1 MQDTKIVYSQIYNKR
16 MDAVVSSLLSI
27 LVIYQEAELRDH
39 MITTFLTSKLPWQ
52 LHHFTSTS
60 NGQGC
65 QFLQLLAN
73 MCYFLPSFTVVHENS
88 GIYRSKYFRNPRL
101 PFPPLPPSWQ
111 CFFFSENTDSGSRLL
126 VNIKYKLL

>member
-39 MITTFLTSKLPWQ
+39 MVTTFLTSKLFHGSYTI
-52 LHHFTSTS
+52 LHPPATHKRASFSSFSPTFVIFYQVSQWYMKMQVSTGLS
-60 NGQGC
+60 IFAILVC
-65 QFLQLLAN
+65 
-73 MCYFLPSFTVVHENS
+73 LP
-88 GIYRSKYFRNPRL
+88 P
-101 PFPPLPPSWQ
+101 PPSWQ